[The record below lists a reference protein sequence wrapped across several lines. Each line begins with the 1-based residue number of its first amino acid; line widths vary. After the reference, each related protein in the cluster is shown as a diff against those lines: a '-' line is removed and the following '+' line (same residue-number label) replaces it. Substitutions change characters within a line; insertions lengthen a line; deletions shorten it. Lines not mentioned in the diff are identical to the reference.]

1 MTSGSL
7 TWVHQLHLL
16 AAASHPRPRHGHTTL
31 PCQHHHRPLLLRTVG
46 RRSPAG
52 RALRSR
58 RTRPSSN
65 LGKHK
70 MGPLGDL
77 LRLSCEVVASCPAPA
92 TKITVGRSGG
102 GLRPLVQ
109 AVDELLQ
116 HQHHVLRRTWPHS
129 VRITCPRWCGAR
141 SGLCWSGRSFC
152 TLPPIT
158 NGQRP
163 PPSFSCSAV
172 QPSMTVRRPAS
183 VTLRGS

>member
-16 AAASHPRPRHGHTTL
+16 AAASHPRPRHGHSTL
-31 PCQHHHRPLLLRTVG
+31 PHQHHHRPLLSGYGARVQASSWTVSWPPSARRDRSG

-58 RTRPSSN
+58 RTRHKK
-65 LGKHK
+65 KHK
-70 MGPLGDL
+70 IGPLGDL

-92 TKITVGRSGG
+92 TRITVGRSGG

-109 AVDELLQ
+109 AVDELVQ

-141 SGLCWSGRSFC
+141 SGLC
-152 TLPPIT
+152 
-158 NGQRP
+158 
-163 PPSFSCSAV
+163 
-172 QPSMTVRRPAS
+172 
-183 VTLRGS
+183 